1 MLKGAIK
8 HTILVLRHKW
18 YVFIFCSKIG
28 MPIRGFK
35 HDFSKFTPT
44 EFLESIKYYKGTYSP
59 ITECKRQTGYS
70 KAWLHHK
77 GRNKH
82 HPEYWYDSH
91 ATVQTP
97 MIPYKYVAEMTALR
111 SFVFYQMTIMWG
123 DVPYFTK
130 PFYLKYR
137 LFNTI
142 SNNENDI
149 NKLSSSKN
157 SYLQL
162 LNKIIK
168 MFNKIFNTEE
178 SINELLINLQI
189 K

>member
-8 HTILVLRHKW
+8 HTSLVLRHKW

-28 MPIRGFK
+28 MPFRGFK

-97 MIPYKYVAEMTALR
+97 MIPYKYVAEMICDKLSASKIYNGKNWTLR
-111 SFVFYQMTIMWG
+111 SELEYWEKEKLKTEINENVSNMLTEVFTQVAENGINKT
-123 DVPYFTK
+123 
-130 PFYLKYR
+130 LKRKNIKSLYKKHCEVKNE
-137 LFNTI
+137 NTI
-142 SNNENDI
+142 
-149 NKLSSSKN
+149 
-157 SYLQL
+157 
-162 LNKIIK
+162 
-168 MFNKIFNTEE
+168 
-178 SINELLINLQI
+178 
-189 K
+189 